1 MFADICPDRQAVV
14 LTVWRQALCGVD
26 AGVGAPWADI
36 DMPHAED
43 RCISTPANCM
53 AVWVISTNEELMIA
67 QHTQALLQTEITAF
81 GV

>member
-43 RCISTPANCM
+43 P
-53 AVWVISTNEELMIA
+53 LH
-67 QHTQALLQTEITAF
+67 QHARQSRGSLGDF
-81 GV
+81 DP